1 MTFVYD
7 NSRSES
13 DWLKLN
19 VLPYINNDQEVIRY
33 VEADTIIYIS
43 KMRYE

>member
-1 MTFVYD
+1 MTFIYD

-19 VLPYINNDQEVIRY
+19 VLPYLNKDQEVIRQ

-43 KMRYE
+43 RTRYE

>member
-1 MTFVYD
+1 MTFIYD

-19 VLPYINNDQEVIRY
+19 VLPYINKDQEVIRHE
-33 VEADTIIYIS
+33 EADTIIYIS
-43 KMRYE
+43 RTRYE

>member
-7 NSRSES
+7 HSRSES

-19 VLPYINNDQEVIRY
+19 VLPYINKDQEVIRH
-33 VEADTIIYIS
+33 VEAGTIIYMS
-43 KMRYE
+43 RTMYE